1 MRCAGPRR
9 IVSVIAQCCGLDA
22 MPIRKSSLFTAIGSA
37 AWDGILVAEGWA
49 GGGVRSESSPLLP
62 DSSLCWLHAD
72 VRWSIC

>member
-9 IVSVIAQCCGLDA
+9 IVSVIAQCCGLDPA
-22 MPIRKSSLFTAIGSA
+22 VIPKSAFHTVTVST

-62 DSSLCWLHAD
+62 GSSLCWLHAD
-72 VRWSIC
+72 VRWPFC